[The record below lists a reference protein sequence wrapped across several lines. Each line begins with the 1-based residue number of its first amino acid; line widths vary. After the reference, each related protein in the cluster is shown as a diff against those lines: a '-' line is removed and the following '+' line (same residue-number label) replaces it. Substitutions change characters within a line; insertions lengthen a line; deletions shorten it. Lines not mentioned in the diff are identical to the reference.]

1 MTTITEKHY
10 ESLVQKIYQT
20 LMDMPY
26 IDENRDVWVKG
37 LGEIAET
44 KEEAER
50 IINEWLKESN
60 IEII

>member
-1 MTTITEKHY
+1 MNTITEKNY
-10 ESLVQKIYQT
+10 NSLVQKIYET

-26 IDENRDVWVKG
+26 IDENRDVWERG
-37 LGEIAET
+37 LGDMAET